1 MAEKSL
7 NRTIEHHIRKR
18 RSSMDDS
25 EKDVIYVDPKN
36 MTFLS
41 EKE

>member
-7 NRTIEHHIRKR
+7 NRTIEHQIRKR
-18 RSSMDDS
+18 RSTMSDL
-25 EKDVIYVDPKN
+25 ENDVIHIDPKD
-36 MTFLS
+36 MKFST